1 MICKA
6 CGAPLGEG
14 DTECP
19 QCGTK
24 VAPAEGGVGFWD
36 MLSKPDD
43 VDLTAQQAPAGSAL
57 LGAPEQQASPGMDP
71 KVKRIIGSLGAAA
84 AGGLL
89 VASIMTLNTVQT
101 IHSELQEHNLAM
113 QQQVGA
119 LETTVSDISGK
130 VDETWE
136 VVSDQGSVMMV
147 VSEPVD
153 VAGESGSSS
162 KAGEALL
169 TMRVT
174 GKPASFSWE
183 RRVDG
188 AWQPVEFDEKTG
200 VNGELGIKL
209 VENVSEGVSSL
220 AAAELSAAAAGEY
233 RCVVSDAE
241 GNVLGRSAILSVV
254 EAADTP
260 ADEAPADEA
269 EAPTDEA
276 PADEAEAPADEAPT
290 ESAPDEPSDSIKG

>member
-14 DTECP
+14 DTECS

-43 VDLTAQQAPAGSAL
+43 VDLATPQAPTGSAV
-57 LGAPEQQASPGMDP
+57 LGAPEQDASAGLSP
-71 KVKRIIGSLGAAA
+71 KVKRIVGSLGAAA

-89 VASIMTLNTVQT
+89 AVSIMTLNTVQS
-101 IHSELQEHNLAM
+101 IYSELQEHNLAM
-113 QQQVGA
+113 QQQVGT
-119 LETTVSDISGK
+119 LESTVNDLSGK

-136 VVSDQGSVMMV
+136 VVSDQGDVMMI

-153 VAGESGSSS
+153 VTGESGSSS

-174 GKPASFSWE
+174 GKPASFTWE
-183 RRVDG
+183 RRIDG
-188 AWQPVEFDEKTG
+188 VWQPIEFDEKAG
-200 VNGELGIKL
+200 VNEELGIKL
-209 VENVSEGVSSL
+209 VENVDEGVSSL
-220 AAAELSAAAAGEY
+220 AAAELTSAAAGEY

-241 GNVLGRSAILSVV
+241 GNVLGRSATLSVAV
-254 EAADTP
+254 PAEDEPAADASADDTATDEP
-260 ADEAPADEA
+260 ADAVAADE
-269 EAPTDEA
+269 D
-276 PADEAEAPADEAPT
+276 
-290 ESAPDEPSDSIKG
+290 SDSSSDTIKG